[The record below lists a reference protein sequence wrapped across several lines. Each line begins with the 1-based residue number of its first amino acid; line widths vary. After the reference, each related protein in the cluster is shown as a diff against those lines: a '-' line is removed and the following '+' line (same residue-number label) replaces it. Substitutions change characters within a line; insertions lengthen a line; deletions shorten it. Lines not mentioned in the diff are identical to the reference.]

1 MISVYISSKLYKE
14 ARLYNTVNNFKNFFT
29 INMIMHVCDDEIQ
42 ISIIYFYLSLYEI
55 FQNVYFIKMKLIIF
69 NIIKFRI

>member
-42 ISIIYFYLSLYEI
+42 ISFNYFSHLGFKLNKSCLRIDLMTITYSL
-55 FQNVYFIKMKLIIF
+55 L
-69 NIIKFRI
+69 